1 MLRAPNYHF
10 PGFSSD
16 HWRFKFQWR
25 ATLRLSS
32 SCYSSASLALAL
44 SLFFFA
50 LRMLR
55 LLSYLPAFFSLRP
68 KLLFCRSFNIGVT
81 KKEPSSISFL
91 FKVSFWPAIAWRLT
105 ITHFTDIAVI
115 SILIFAA
122 FKLHIFRCDKS
133 TCQLCDTIRTRSHHR
148 RSSIEILHSSTRIRN
163 TCRD

>member
-1 MLRAPNYHF
+1 MRGRGEKISRADGEEGKGSD
-10 PGFSSD
+10 GFG
-16 HWRFKFQWR
+16 R
-25 ATLRLSS
+25 AETRGP
-32 SCYSSASLALAL
+32 AAAEALT
-44 SLFFFA
+44 
-50 LRMLR
+50 
-55 LLSYLPAFFSLRP
+55 LPAFFSLRP